1 MKEPRPNPVTP
12 IDVYM
17 TADKAREIAANFDP
31 NPFVRRIVFR
41 CLTEVETSATTGHRN
56 VEISYGFV
64 WWGITDVTDIRKDM
78 IEKEVIKVLREKGF
92 DVSEVRKDGL
102 FIVIKW

>member
-1 MKEPRPNPVTP
+1 MNEPRPNPVTP

-17 TADKAREIAANFDP
+17 TADKAREIVANFDP
-31 NPFVRRIVFR
+31 NPLVNEIVFR

-56 VEISYGFV
+56 VKISYGLV
-64 WWGITDVTDIRKDM
+64 WGGMTDATALRKDM
-78 IEKEVIKVLREKGF
+78 VAKEVIKVLREKVF